1 MVNFAQVV
9 ARELLAQ
16 YTTQYEE
23 NPLFGLLQSWTAP
36 VFDKLRTSFL
46 AFSLDTVGSLAFLL
60 KAVNFRERV
69 LQRSLVARIYYKV
82 MTKKETFFNVWNS
95 CLQHVASLSL
105 AHTHR

>member
-36 VFDKLRTSFL
+36 VFDKLRTRYALPRMSWL
-46 AFSLDTVGSLAFLL
+46 PT
-60 KAVNFRERV
+60 FRD
-69 LQRSLVARIYYKV
+69 L
-82 MTKKETFFNVWNS
+82 F
-95 CLQHVASLSL
+95 
-105 AHTHR
+105 